1 MITQEYL
8 MFAVLFHHA
17 DTENYAT
24 I

>member
-1 MITQEYL
+1 
-8 MFAVLFHHA
+8 MFDVLFHHA

>member
-1 MITQEYL
+1 MITQEHM
-8 MFAVLFHHA
+8 MFAAFYHHA